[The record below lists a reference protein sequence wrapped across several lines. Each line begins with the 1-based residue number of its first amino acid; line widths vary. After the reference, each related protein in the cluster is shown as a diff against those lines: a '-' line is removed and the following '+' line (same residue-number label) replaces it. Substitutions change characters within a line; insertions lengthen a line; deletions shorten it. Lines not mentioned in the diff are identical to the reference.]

1 MITAMHRS
9 IASRTL
15 EIVMHFRLH
24 HLVLALVTT
33 FTILFAM
40 PMASHAGDDEATRLE
55 RRGRS
60 ERYTKATTSPKNSI
74 DTGGAAI
81 YIHAP
86 IDVVRR
92 IVTDYRNYEK
102 TIKSF
107 KTSKLLSR
115 NKGVS
120 EVYLEVPILHGAA
133 TVSVV
138 ALMGAP
144 VIAGNEERI
153 TARMLRGNVDDF
165 RAVWRL
171 RAVDAEN
178 TILKLELLVDP
189 SLPAPA
195 SLITPELCT
204 ASENAVTGV
213 RKQAEK
219 IHRAATQQVV
229 QASQPAGGT

>member
-1 MITAMHRS
+1 M
-9 IASRTL
+9 L
-15 EIVMHFRLH
+15 FRLRPF
-24 HLVLALVTT
+24 VLALVTA
-33 FTILFAM
+33 FTVLFAM
-40 PMASHAGDDEATRLE
+40 PMASQAGDDEATGLE
-55 RRGRS
+55 RRGRA
-60 ERYTKATTSPKNSI
+60 ERYTKPTTSPKNSI

-81 YIHAP
+81 YVHAP

-92 IVTDYRNYEK
+92 VVTDYRNYEK

-107 KTSKLLSR
+107 KKSKLLSR

-133 TVSVV
+133 TVWVV
-138 ALMGAP
+138 ALIGAP
-144 VIAGNEERI
+144 VMDGNEEKI

-171 RAVDAEN
+171 RAVDAEH
-178 TILKLELLVDP
+178 TIVKLELLVDP

-195 SLITPELCT
+195 SLVTPELCT

-213 RKQAEK
+213 RKTSEK
-219 IHRAATQQVV
+219 IHRTATQQVV
-229 QASQPAGGT
+229 QASGTAGGT

>member
-1 MITAMHRS
+1 M
-9 IASRTL
+9 L
-15 EIVMHFRLH
+15 FRLH

-40 PMASHAGDDEATRLE
+40 PMSSHAGGDDEATRLE
-55 RRGRS
+55 RRGRA
-60 ERYTKATTSPKNSI
+60 ERYTKATTAPKNSI

-81 YIHAP
+81 YVNAP

-92 IVTDYRNYEK
+92 LVTDYRNYEK
-102 TIKSF
+102 TIKAF
-107 KTSKLLSR
+107 KKSKLLSR

-133 TVSVV
+133 TVWVV

-144 VIAGNEERI
+144 VMEGNEEKI

-171 RAVDAEN
+171 RAVDAEH
-178 TILKLELLVDP
+178 TIVKLELLVDP

-195 SLITPELCT
+195 SLVTPELT
-204 ASENAVTGV
+204 NASDNAVTSV
-213 RKQAEK
+213 RKHAEK

-229 QASQPAGGT
+229 QASATASGT

>member
-1 MITAMHRS
+1 MLLR
-9 IASRTL
+9 
-15 EIVMHFRLH
+15 FRPF
-24 HLVLALVTT
+24 VLALVTALT
-33 FTILFAM
+33 VVFAL
-40 PMASHAGDDEATRLE
+40 PTDSQAGDDEATRLE
-55 RRGRS
+55 RRGRA
-60 ERYTKATTSPKNSI
+60 ERYTKATTAPKNSI
-74 DTGGAAI
+74 DTGGAGI
-81 YIHAP
+81 YVHAP

-92 IVTDYRNYEK
+92 IVTDFKNYEK

-107 KTSKLLSR
+107 KKSKLLSR

-133 TVSVV
+133 TVWVV
-138 ALMGAP
+138 ALIGQP
-144 VIAGNEERI
+144 VIEGNEEKI

-178 TILKLELLVDP
+178 TIVKLELLVDP

-195 SLITPELCT
+195 SLVTPELCT

-219 IHRAATQQVV
+219 VHRAATQQVV
-229 QASQPAGGT
+229 QASATAGGT

>member
-1 MITAMHRS
+1 MEPAMCVVVL
-9 IASRTL
+9 RTL
-15 EIVMHFRLH
+15 EIAMLFRLH

-55 RRGRS
+55 RRGRA
-60 ERYTKATTSPKNSI
+60 ERYTKATTAPKNSI

-81 YIHAP
+81 YVNAP

-92 IVTDYRNYEK
+92 IITDYRNYEK
-102 TIKSF
+102 TIKAF
-107 KTSKLLSR
+107 KKSKLLSR

-133 TVSVV
+133 TVWVV

-144 VIAGNEERI
+144 VMEGKEEKI

-171 RAVDAEN
+171 RAIDAEH
-178 TILKLELLVDP
+178 TIVKLELLVDP

-195 SLITPELCT
+195 SLVTPELSH
-204 ASENAVTGV
+204 ASDNAVTSV

-219 IHRAATQQVV
+219 IHRAAAQQVV
-229 QASQPAGGT
+229 QAAATPSGT

>member
-1 MITAMHRS
+1 MR
-9 IASRTL
+9 
-15 EIVMHFRLH
+15 FYLH
-24 HLVLALVTT
+24 HFVLALVTA

-40 PMASHAGDDEATRLE
+40 PTASSAGDDEATRLE
-55 RRGRS
+55 RRGRA
-60 ERYTKATTSPKNSI
+60 ERYTRATTSPKNSI

-81 YIHAP
+81 YVNAP

-92 IVTDYRNYEK
+92 VVTDYRNYEK
-102 TIKSF
+102 VIKPF
-107 KTSKLLSR
+107 KQSKLLSR

-133 TVSVV
+133 TVWVV
-138 ALMGAP
+138 AKIGSP
-144 VIAGNEERI
+144 VVAGNEETI

-171 RAVDAEN
+171 RAVDADH
-178 TILKLELLVDP
+178 TIVKLELLVDP

-195 SLITPELCT
+195 SLVTPELCT

-219 IHRAATQQVV
+219 IHRAAVQQVV
-229 QASQPAGGT
+229 QASPTPGGT

>member
-1 MITAMHRS
+1 
-9 IASRTL
+9 
-15 EIVMHFRLH
+15 
-24 HLVLALVTT
+24 
-33 FTILFAM
+33 
-40 PMASHAGDDEATRLE
+40 MASHAGDDEATRLV
-55 RRGRS
+55 RRGRA
-60 ERYTKATTSPKNSI
+60 ERYTKATTKPKNSI

-81 YIHAP
+81 YVHAP

-92 IVTDYRNYEK
+92 VVMDFRNYEK

-107 KTSKLLSR
+107 KKSKLLSR

-133 TVSVV
+133 TVWVV
-138 ALMGAP
+138 ALMSQP
-144 VIAGNEERI
+144 VVEGNEEKV

-178 TILKLELLVDP
+178 TIVKLELLVDP

-195 SLITPELCT
+195 SLVTPELCT

-213 RKQAEK
+213 RKESEK
-219 IHRAATQQVV
+219 IQRIAAARVV
-229 QASQPAGGT
+229 QAGGN

>member
-1 MITAMHRS
+1 MLCRF
-9 IASRTL
+9 RTVL
-15 EIVMHFRLH
+15 
-24 HLVLALVTT
+24 LVFATV
-33 FTILFAM
+33 FTVLFAI
-40 PMASHAGDDEATRLE
+40 PTDSRAADDEATRLE
-55 RRGRS
+55 HRGRA

-81 YIHAP
+81 YVHAP

-92 IVTDYRNYEK
+92 VVTDYRNYEK

-107 KTSKLLSR
+107 KKSKLLSR

-133 TVSVV
+133 TVWVV
-138 ALMGAP
+138 AVIGQP
-144 VIAGNEERI
+144 VIEGNEEKI

-171 RAVDAEN
+171 RAVDAEH
-178 TILKLELLVDP
+178 TIVKLELLVDP

-195 SLITPELCT
+195 SLVTPELCT

-219 IHRAATQQVV
+219 IQRTAAQQVV
-229 QASQPAGGT
+229 QVADTPGGT

>member
-1 MITAMHRS
+1 MLI
-9 IASRTL
+9 
-15 EIVMHFRLH
+15 RLRPV
-24 HLVLALVTT
+24 LLALVTA
-33 FTILFAM
+33 FTLLFAL

-55 RRGRS
+55 RRGRA

-81 YIHAP
+81 YVHAP

-92 IVTDYRNYEK
+92 VVMDFRNYEK

-107 KTSKLLSR
+107 KKSKLLSR

-133 TVSVV
+133 TVWVV
-138 ALMGAP
+138 ALMSQP
-144 VIAGNEERI
+144 VVEGNEEKI

-178 TILKLELLVDP
+178 TIVKLELLVDP

-195 SLITPELCT
+195 SLVTPELCT

-213 RKQAEK
+213 RKESEK
-219 IHRAATQQVV
+219 IQRIAAAQVV
-229 QASQPAGGT
+229 QAGGN

>member
-1 MITAMHRS
+1 MLYRFHAI
-9 IASRTL
+9 L
-15 EIVMHFRLH
+15 
-24 HLVLALVTT
+24 LALVTA
-33 FTILFAM
+33 FTVLFAT
-40 PMASHAGDDEATRLE
+40 PMTTQAGDDEATRLE
-55 RRGRS
+55 RRGRA

-81 YIHAP
+81 YVNAP

-107 KTSKLLSR
+107 KKSKLLSR

-133 TVSVV
+133 TVWVV
-138 ALMGAP
+138 ALIGAP
-144 VIAGNEERI
+144 VIEGNEEKI

-171 RAVDAEN
+171 RAVDAEH
-178 TILKLELLVDP
+178 TIVKLELLVDP
-189 SLPAPA
+189 SLPVPS
-195 SLITPELCT
+195 SLVTPELT
-204 ASENAVTGV
+204 AASDSAVTGV

-219 IHRAATQQVV
+219 VHRAATQQVV
-229 QASQPAGGT
+229 QASATTEGT

>member
-1 MITAMHRS
+1 MLI
-9 IASRTL
+9 
-15 EIVMHFRLH
+15 RLRPF
-24 HLVLALVTT
+24 VLALVTA
-33 FTILFAM
+33 FTVLFAV

-55 RRGRS
+55 RRGRA
-60 ERYTKATTSPKNSI
+60 ERYTKATTAPKNSI

-81 YIHAP
+81 YVNAP

-92 IVTDYRNYEK
+92 VVTDYRNYEK

-107 KTSKLLSR
+107 KKSKLLSR

-133 TVSVV
+133 TVWVV
-138 ALMGAP
+138 ALIGAP
-144 VIAGNEERI
+144 VMEGKEEKI

-171 RAVDAEN
+171 RAVDAEH
-178 TILKLELLVDP
+178 TIVKLELLVDP

-195 SLITPELCT
+195 SLVTPELCG
-204 ASENAVTGV
+204 ASENAVASV
-213 RKQAEK
+213 RKQSEK
-219 IHRAATQQVV
+219 NHRAARQQVV
-229 QASQPAGGT
+229 QAGGTSGGT

>member
-1 MITAMHRS
+1 M
-9 IASRTL
+9 L
-15 EIVMHFRLH
+15 FRRHQFL
-24 HLVLALVTT
+24 LALVTA
-33 FTILFAM
+33 FTILFGM
-40 PMASHAGDDEATRLE
+40 PMPTNAGDDEATRLE
-55 RRGRS
+55 RRGRA
-60 ERYTKATTSPKNSI
+60 ERYTKPTTNPKNSI

-81 YIHAP
+81 YVHAP

-107 KTSKLLSR
+107 KKSKLLSR

-133 TVSVV
+133 TVWVV
-138 ALMGAP
+138 AVIGAP
-144 VIAGNEERI
+144 TVEGNEEKI

-171 RAVDAEN
+171 RAVDSEN
-178 TILKLELLVDP
+178 TIVKLELLVDP

-195 SLITPELCT
+195 SLVTPELCT
-204 ASENAVTGV
+204 ASDNAVTGV

-219 IHRAATQQVV
+219 LHRAAKEQVV
-229 QASQPAGGT
+229 QAAETSGGT

>member
-1 MITAMHRS
+1 MR
-9 IASRTL
+9 L
-15 EIVMHFRLH
+15 RLH
-24 HLVLALVTT
+24 RFTLILLTLVTA
-33 FTILFAM
+33 FTIIFAM
-40 PMASHAGDDEATRLE
+40 PSDSRAGDNEAVRLE
-55 RRGRS
+55 RLGRA

-81 YIHAP
+81 YVNAP

-92 IVTDYRNYEK
+92 IVTDFRNYEK

-107 KTSKLLSR
+107 KQSKLLSR

-133 TVSVV
+133 TVWVV
-138 ALMGAP
+138 ALIGQP
-144 VIAGNEERI
+144 VLEGNEEKI

-171 RAVDAEN
+171 RAVDAEH
-178 TILKLELLVDP
+178 TIVKLELLVDP

-195 SLITPELCT
+195 SLVTPELT
-204 ASENAVTGV
+204 SASANAVTGV
-213 RKQAEK
+213 RKHAEK
-219 IHRAATQQVV
+219 VHRAATQQVV
-229 QASQPAGGT
+229 QASATAGGT

>member
-1 MITAMHRS
+1 M
-9 IASRTL
+9 
-15 EIVMHFRLH
+15 
-24 HLVLALVTT
+24 LVRRQFLLALAASTT
-33 FTILFAM
+33 LFAM
-40 PMASHAGDDEATRLE
+40 PMTTHAGDDEATRLE
-55 RRGRS
+55 RRGRA
-60 ERYTKATTSPKNSI
+60 ERYTKPTTSPKNSI

-81 YIHAP
+81 YVHAP

-92 IVTDYRNYEK
+92 VVTDYRNYEK
-102 TIKSF
+102 TIKAF
-107 KTSKLLSR
+107 KKSKLLSR

-133 TVSVV
+133 TVWVV
-138 ALMGAP
+138 AVIGSP
-144 VIAGNEERI
+144 VVEGNEEKI

-178 TILKLELLVDP
+178 TIVKLELLVDP

-195 SLITPELCT
+195 SLVTPELCT
-204 ASENAVTGV
+204 ASESAVTGV

-219 IHRAATQQVV
+219 LSRAAKEQVV
-229 QASQPAGGT
+229 QAGETAGGT